1 MCKTMFYIGLC
12 VIGQVME
19 SFAKMDDELY
29 PLQVERVFSRL
40 AELTLS
46 WNDNEPGDSD
56 DEPMVFC
63 LFMIENRNQRK
74 KPAVE
79 AILDFSMN
87 QMDSIGKDLTKD
99 TPIVIPKQ
107 EVPSPSCNVAGSH
120 QTKTNFVPTEI
131 YENWDHGKADEEMVS
146 SRGIFRSVDQNEIE
160 IIQTMAHCY
169 PWLLGDIC
177 SVFATLPDVWQLRV
191 EVLFILGELMFGY
204 LSKVESL
211 LNLNSSRALL
221 QHEWQSCSNA
231 NQSVSMYFQL
241 LDAVCARASKGK
253 KCIADLIKQSLTAH
267 GHQPVKLIL
276 KSKIMHNYLKNRINC
291 PGHDKQFSNQT
302 FSQLTNMIPS
312 NCDLATTFGNV
323 HIWKNFV
330 GFLQKMYDLN
340 AESFAAYAICPDQND
355 LLIVLFDDIS
365 TAQQPAADQLP
376 SMPWNSSYARP
387 DQSTSLSISMD
398 SIAGQSLLQGWRT
411 AKYSLNGNGSKNYL
425 LQQALSKAHITQS
438 YMYGFINDIT
448 KDVTCT
454 ARLLRNL
461 TSINRDMETIVKELC
476 QTVRST
482 MLQAMPNDLLLGA
495 LNISRIAENFG
506 INSNR
511 AFMEFLVRNEPVKMS
526 FKGVVD
532 VLLNTMRKNAKH
544 TAIDEYVF
552 LHRMCHVRSALCDF
566 NVIANIASQTLRKE

>member
-1 MCKTMFYIGLC
+1 
-12 VIGQVME
+12 ME
-19 SFAKMDDELY
+19 SFAKMEVELY
-29 PLQVERVFSRL
+29 HLQVERVFSQL
-40 AELTLS
+40 AERTLN
-46 WNDNEPGDSD
+46 WDDNEPGDVD
-56 DEPMVFC
+56 GEPVVFC
-63 LFMIENRNQRK
+63 LFMIENRNQREQ
-74 KPAVE
+74 PAVE
-79 AILDFSMN
+79 SFS
-87 QMDSIGKDLTKD
+87 DSSINDTNSIRKSPTKD
-99 TPIVIPKQ
+99 TPMVIPKK
-107 EVPSPSCNVAGSH
+107 EVPSASCKAGGYYEK
-120 QTKTNFVPTEI
+120 KTHFVPMEVR
-131 YENWDHGKADEEMVS
+131 ENWDDGKADEEMVS
-146 SRGIFRSVDQNEIE
+146 NRGIFRSVDQNEIE

-211 LNLNSSRALL
+211 LNVNSSRAIM
-221 QHEWQSCSNA
+221 QHDWESCSTA
-231 NQSVSMYFQL
+231 NQSVRMYFQL

-276 KSKIMHNYLKNRINC
+276 KSKMMHNYLKNGIDC
-291 PGHDKQFSNQT
+291 PGREKKFSDQP

-312 NCDLATTFGNV
+312 NCDLVTTFGTV
-323 HIWKNFV
+323 HVWKSFV

-340 AESFAAYAICPDQND
+340 AESFAGYAMCPDQND
-355 LLIVLFDDIS
+355 LLIVLFDDIN
-365 TAQQPAADQLP
+365 TAQQPTADQLT
-376 SMPWNSSYARP
+376 STAWNSSYARP
-387 DQSTSLSISMD
+387 DESRPMSDLID

-411 AKYSLNGNGSKNYL
+411 AKHTLYGNASKNYL
-425 LQQALSKAHITQS
+425 LQRALSKAHITQS

-461 TSINRDMETIVKELC
+461 TTINGDMETIAKDLC
-476 QTVRST
+476 QSVRAT
-482 MLQAMPNDLLLGA
+482 MVQAMPNDLLLGA

-511 AFMEFLVRNEPVKMS
+511 SFMELLVRNEPVKMS
-526 FKGVVD
+526 FKGLVD
-532 VLLNTMRKNAKH
+532 VLLNAMRKNAKH

-552 LHRMCHVRSALCDF
+552 LHRMSHVRSALCDF
-566 NVIANIASQTLRKE
+566 NVIANLASQTLRKE